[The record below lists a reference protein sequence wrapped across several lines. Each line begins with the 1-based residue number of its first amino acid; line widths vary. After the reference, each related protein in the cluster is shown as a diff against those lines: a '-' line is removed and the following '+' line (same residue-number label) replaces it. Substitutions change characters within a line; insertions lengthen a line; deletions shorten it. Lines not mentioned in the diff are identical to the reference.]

1 MVRSIRERERVGPA
15 IKAVLIRRVFTSYG
29 EEDGKI
35 WRKRERREVAFLP
48 ITGRVAEIKLT
59 YTVSQ

>member
-1 MVRSIRERERVGPA
+1 
-15 IKAVLIRRVFTSYG
+15 VFTSYR

-48 ITGRVAEIKLT
+48 ITGNV
-59 YTVSQ
+59 VVVVPPH